1 MLERY
6 CDDSGRRRVV
16 FSGSGAGLVVNAV
29 MLWNSPEGG
38 EIAAR
43 GASLS
48 INLIDRPCF
57 IAGAQTGLVSVSSDG
72 SPMASS
78 VTSCTTRRRD
88 NRTRR
93 ESSRPDDSVG
103 IPGCRKRTAS
113 TPLSRN
119 DNEFTQIRNPNAD
132 QLSVI
137 QFCSV
142 SLHESENSMD
152 DARSKTASPNARRG
166 TRQNPGRLG
175 GGGTADLGNTLD
187 TLRVVGT
194 FLVLMYHAALSYLA
208 NPMRLTLWHAY
219 DAHGHVSMDL
229 FAYWVNGFAMP
240 LFFLA
245 AGVSAPAG
253 IESRGVRVFLKHRA
267 GRFLRPLL
275 FGCLTIMPLCYL
287 ISAYGLLV
295 TGRCTPNDILTW
307 RFSPAVRR
315 HLYGLGH
322 LWFLEYLFVVCAL
335 WAGCWLLGRAL
346 ARFAGGSKGGQG
358 RDRLE
363 RVFGSPWRPL
373 LLAVPTAL
381 IFLAD
386 TDTVLRVE
394 NIILPNPSRLIH
406 YLYFFAVGGW
416 VSRLRAPKQRL
427 IPYSRLYLVLAVV
440 VFAAMAPLLLRF
452 AAAPLSGWERVVFAG
467 LAAVFPWL
475 TILGGLGVC
484 LEFIEG
490 KGPAMRFLA
499 EASFWVYLIHLP
511 VVMLAQVLLLPIP
524 WPGPVKFLVT
534 SAVGA
539 MLSVLSYEYVTRY
552 SLVGEIVNGA
562 RKRFRGKRRLG
573 LEFGW
578 VATLGAVA
586 LVAGGSTWYL
596 RVFLWQDNLHVV
608 VPGQI
613 YRCARLSPA
622 AIDRVIRREGLRTV
636 ITFSRQSN
644 RRPWIAGQKTYCQTR
659 GVSYRIVSLR
669 DDRLPRASRSNS
681 S

>member
-1 MLERY
+1 
-6 CDDSGRRRVV
+6 
-16 FSGSGAGLVVNAV
+16 
-29 MLWNSPEGG
+29 
-38 EIAAR
+38 
-43 GASLS
+43 
-48 INLIDRPCF
+48 
-57 IAGAQTGLVSVSSDG
+57 
-72 SPMASS
+72 
-78 VTSCTTRRRD
+78 
-88 NRTRR
+88 
-93 ESSRPDDSVG
+93 
-103 IPGCRKRTAS
+103 
-113 TPLSRN
+113 
-119 DNEFTQIRNPNAD
+119 
-132 QLSVI
+132 
-137 QFCSV
+137 
-142 SLHESENSMD
+142 MD
-152 DARSKTASPNARRG
+152 DARSKTACAEGEARHTSEPRAQ
-166 TRQNPGRLG
+166 R
-175 GGGTADLGNTLD
+175 GGGTADLGNALD

-208 NPMRLTLWHAY
+208 NPMRLTLWHLY

-253 IESRGVRVFLKHRA
+253 IESRGIRVFLEHRA

-275 FGCLTIMPLCYL
+275 FGCLTILPVCYL
-287 ISAYGLLV
+287 IGAYGLLM
-295 TGRCTPNDILTW
+295 TGRCTPNEILSW
-307 RFSPAVRR
+307 RFSPVVQR
-315 HLYGLGH
+315 HLYGLLH
-322 LWFLEYLFVVCAL
+322 LWFLEYLFIVCAL
-335 WAGCWLLGRAL
+335 WAGCWLLGRTL
-346 ARFAGGSKGGQG
+346 VRFAGRSKDGQG
-358 RDRLE
+358 HDRLE

-386 TDTVLRVE
+386 TDTLLRVE
-394 NIILPNPSRLIH
+394 NILLPNPSRLIH

-416 VSRLRAPKQRL
+416 VSRLRAPRERL

-452 AAAPLSGWERVVFAG
+452 AAVPLSGWERVVFAG

-475 TILGGLGVC
+475 TILGGFGVC
-484 LEFIEG
+484 LEFIKG

-511 VVMLAQVLLLPIP
+511 IVMLTQALLLPIP

-578 VATLGAVA
+578 IATLGAVA
-586 LVAGGSTWYL
+586 LVAGWSTWYL

-622 AIDRVIRREGLRTV
+622 ALDRVIRREGPRSV

-659 GVSYRIVSLR
+659 GVSYRIVSLG
-669 DDRLPRASRSNS
+669 DDRLPPREQVQQLLTLLEQCPKPILVQGYRGLDHCGFASALALMLGGTPPDKALDQFGLRYAQFGGPEHSILGVPLLDYQDWLKAGHLEHTPARLKNWADQVYLVRSSPALPDGSEFRLRALAGVPRRSIAR
-681 S
+681 